1 LEVIAAAG
9 IADFA
14 LDRRSHGRL
23 RLRLVDRRRC
33 VDWVGVDWVGIDRV
47 GRVRIAIV
55 RVRER
60 GADEDPPDKGGAEAA
75 AEAMETGAMEAVV
88 MEASPEPTT
97 RPTVEAT
104 AGRDRA
110 GQS

>member
-1 LEVIAAAG
+1 LEVVTAAG
-9 IADFA
+9 IADFP
-14 LDRRSHGRL
+14 LDRRGRGYL
-23 RLRLVDRRRC
+23 RRLLVDRCRC
-33 VDWVGVDWVGIDRV
+33 VDWVGIDRV